1 MEIQSFVFSPL
12 YENTYVL
19 WDDTKNALIVDPGCY
34 EKYEFEELISFIDQ
48 SNLNIK
54 AIVNTHCHIDHVL
67 GNAFLKR
74 HFNIPLLIP
83 VGEVEVLEAVK
94 AYAPNWGISNYD
106 PADPDHLIE
115 NEGSISVG
123 NTDLKVIPAPGHSPG
138 HQVFYSE
145 ENKMLIGGD
154 VLFRESIG
162 RTDLPGGDHNTLLK
176 SIKTN
181 VFSLP
186 EDTIVY
192 PGHGPTTTIGYEKTN
207 NPFVSA

>member
-1 MEIQSFVFSPL
+1 MKIQSFVFSPL

-19 WDDTKNALIVDPGCY
+19 WDDTKNGLIVDPGCY

-67 GNAFLKR
+67 GNAYLKR

-94 AYAPNWGISNYD
+94 AYAPNWGISNYE
-106 PADPDHLIE
+106 PAEPDHLIE
-115 NEGSISVG
+115 NGGSISVG
-123 NTDLKVIPAPGHSPG
+123 DTDLKVIFAPGHSPG
-138 HQVFYSE
+138 HQVFYSK
-145 ENKMLIGGD
+145 ENNTLIGGD

-162 RTDLPGGDHNTLLK
+162 RTDLPGGDHETLLR

-181 VFSLP
+181 IFTLP

-192 PGHGPTTTIGYEKTN
+192 PGHGPSTTVGYERTN